1 MAVASEKNG
10 AGAFEG
16 TGLPSKVSSPD
27 TPNNENIP
35 QPMKDSPTYATA
47 NSVNHGAGNR
57 EDADYDK
64 SSSVGVTNPRKD
76 ADYEKSSSIGVNNPR
91 NKKRVRV
98 NIEDS
103 EMSDSKQD
111 NKMVP
116 IEQDNKM
123 GEDND
128 NDDAL

>member
-1 MAVASEKNG
+1 MSVASEENG

-103 EMSDSKQD
+103 EMSDSKQEG
-111 NKMVP
+111 P
-116 IEQDNKM
+116 IEQM

-128 NDDAL
+128 DDDDDDDDDAL